1 MLQASINECFLIL
14 IELVELICKA
24 AVSYSPAVASL
35 YQIDSIIEQ
44 LADFLRFIRELT
56 HNYQYN
62 GSKTHRNNSI
72 SIVFLLC
79 RLLLFKKGETGNHE
93 AKDLDKS
100 LPLFEDTINK
110 NITQKIK
117 DMTLSPCKETLDS
130 FTWPTLFQSPITT
143 TVRDIC
149 ESGSSSQLLS
159 ESSISATNEDIVNRS
174 SVWRKELEILLFDY
188 PLKHFYPDV
197 HTLVVFTLEVSSKF
211 LVSLLTHITNIILNM
226 HFNHLTGIFATEQR
240 HIKIIDESTRYTQTS
255 RTIIERSKHAFR

>member
-1 MLQASINECFLIL
+1 MLNLLFQAIINECFLTL

-35 YQIDSIIEQ
+35 YQIESIIEG

-56 HNYQYN
+56 RNYQYN

-72 SIVFLLC
+72 SLIFLLC
-79 RLLLFKKGETGNHE
+79 RLLLFKKGENRNKCD
-93 AKDLDKS
+93 KDLDKS

-117 DMTLSPCKETLDS
+117 DMTLSPCKETFDA
-130 FTWPTLFQSPITT
+130 FTWPTVFQSPITT

-149 ESGSSSQLLS
+149 DSASSSQILS
-159 ESSISATNEDIVNRS
+159 DSSVNVTNEDVVSRS
-174 SVWRKELEILLFDY
+174 TIWRKELEILLFDY

-197 HTLVVFTLEVSSKF
+197 HALVVFTLEVSREF
-211 LVSLLTHITNIILNM
+211 
-226 HFNHLTGIFATEQR
+226 
-240 HIKIIDESTRYTQTS
+240 
-255 RTIIERSKHAFR
+255 